1 MEVKRGKRFRE
12 ACTQLES
19 GQLYPLR
26 DALDLVKRMAS
37 VHFDETVEIAVSLG
51 IDTKRSDQMI
61 RGAIVLPNGTGRA
74 VRVLVLT
81 KGQKEEEAREAG
93 ADYVGH
99 QEFIEKIQGGWTDID
114 AVVATPDVMS
124 DVGKLG
130 RILGPRGLM
139 PNPKTGSVTFD
150 VAKAVK
156 DLRRGRIE
164 YRADKGG
171 IVHAPLGKVSFGTDQ
186 LVENAHTFLGEVIR
200 SKPAAAKGQ
209 YLRRIHVSSTMG
221 PSVRVDVQEV
231 LGSFR

>member
-1 MEVKRGKRFRE
+1 MKRGKRFRQASE
-12 ACTQLES
+12 QVDSAQS
-19 GQLYPLR
+19 YPLT
-26 DALDLVKRMAS
+26 DALGLVKRLAS
-37 VHFDETVEIAVSLG
+37 ARFDESVEIAVRLG
-51 IDTKRSDQMI
+51 IDTRRSDQMI
-61 RGAIVLPNGTGRA
+61 RGAVVLPNGTGRT

-99 QEFIEKIQGGWTDID
+99 QEFIDKIKNGWMEMD

-139 PNPKTGSVTFD
+139 PNPKTGTVTFE
-150 VAKAVK
+150 VTRAVK
-156 DLRRGRIE
+156 DLKRGRIE

-171 IVHAPLGKVSFGTDQ
+171 IVHAPLGKISFDTEQ
-186 LVENAHTFLGEVIR
+186 LSENARAFLGEIIR

-209 YLRRIHVSSTMG
+209 YLRRISVSSTMG
-221 PSVRVDVQEV
+221 PGVKVDVGDV
-231 LGSFR
+231 VALFR

>member
-1 MEVKRGKRFRE
+1 VKRGKRFRQASE
-12 ACTQLES
+12 QVDSAQS
-19 GQLYPLR
+19 YPLI
-26 DALDLVKRMAS
+26 DALGLVKRLAS
-37 VHFDETVEIAVSLG
+37 ARFDETVEIVVRLG
-51 IDTKRSDQMI
+51 IDTRRSDQMI
-61 RGAIVLPNGTGRA
+61 RGAVVLPNGTGRS

-99 QEFIEKIQGGWTDID
+99 QEFIDKIKNGWMEMD

-139 PNPKTGSVTFD
+139 PNPKTGTVTFD
-150 VAKAVK
+150 IARAVK
-156 DLRRGRIE
+156 DLKRGRIE

-171 IVHAPLGKVSFGTDQ
+171 IVHAPLGKISFDTEQ
-186 LVENAHTFLGEVIR
+186 LTENARALLGEIIR

-209 YLRRIHVSSTMG
+209 YLRRISVSSTMG
-221 PSVRVDVQEV
+221 PGVKVDVGDV
-231 LGSFR
+231 MALFR